1 MASIATSIARIK
13 QDALGALDRGIIE
26 KVCAEFG
33 HEWRER
39 ELDPATTIALFVQQ
53 VLHGNVACS
62 EVRHLAAGASKTFT
76 PSAYCQARARLPL
89 AVIQSLLT
97 RVCEAAMV
105 ATRQPNHLWVGRHR
119 VFHIDGSSF
128 SMPDTPELTR
138 TFGQPYGQK
147 PGCGFPTAHLL
158 VLFHAQ
164 TGLLLDA
171 WASRLRTGD
180 LTQVAKAHAQLSAG
194 DVLIGD
200 EAFCSYA
207 HLAMLMRL
215 GLHGLF
221 PLHRKRVVDFT
232 PGRPY
237 STARCGRER
246 VAGTARSR
254 WIKSL
259 GREDQLVEY
268 FKPPDI
274 PAWMS
279 REEYDAL
286 PTSIIVRELRR
297 TVRRPGLGSVTLT
310 MVTTLVDPVTYSAA
324 TLLELRLRRWDMET
338 NLRHLKITMN
348 MDVLRCKTER
358 GVRKELAVFCLVYN
372 LVRVVMLEAAR
383 RQEVS
388 VARVSFADALKWTR
402 HARPGEPLRTLVI
415 NLPRPDR
422 PEPRCIKRRPK
433 EYAVM
438 NKPRAVLREL
448 LRKHQKNP

>member
-1 MASIATSIARIK
+1 MASIAASIARIK
-13 QDALGALDRGIIE
+13 QDALGALDRGVIE

-33 HEWRER
+33 HSWRDR
-39 ELDPATTIALFVQQ
+39 ELDPATTLALFVQQ
-53 VLHGNVACS
+53 VVHGNVPCS
-62 EVRHLAAGASKTFT
+62 EVRHLAGDKTFT

-89 AVIQSLLT
+89 AVVQSLLK
-97 RVCEAAMV
+97 RVCDAAMI
-105 ATRQPNHLWVGRHR
+105 ATRQPNHLWLGRHR

-138 TFGQPYGQK
+138 TFGQPDGQK
-147 PGCGFPTAHLL
+147 PGCGFPVAHLL

-180 LTQVAKAHAQLSAG
+180 ITQVAKAHAQLSAG

-200 EAFCSYA
+200 ESFTSYA
-207 HLAMLMRL
+207 HLAMLMKL

-221 PLHRKRVVDFT
+221 PLHRKRIVDFT
-232 PGRPY
+232 KGRPH
-237 STARCGRER
+237 SIAGGGRDR
-246 VAGTARSR
+246 VAGMPRSR

-268 FKPPDI
+268 FKPQELPS
-274 PAWMS
+274 WMS

-286 PTSIIVRELRR
+286 PASIIVRELRR

-310 MVTTLVDPVTYSAA
+310 MVTTLVDPATYSAA
-324 TLLELRLRRWDMET
+324 ALLELRLRRWDVET
-338 NLRHLKITMN
+338 DLRHLKITMN
-348 MDVLRCKTER
+348 MDVLHCKTEQ

-383 RQEVS
+383 RQEVP

-402 HARPGEPLRTLVI
+402 HARPGEALRTLVI
-415 NLPRPDR
+415 NPSRPDR
-422 PEPRCIKRRPK
+422 PEPRCKKRRPK
-433 EYAVM
+433 QFDLM
-438 NKPRAVLREL
+438 NKPREVLRRRL
-448 LRKHQKNP
+448 KKQRKKA